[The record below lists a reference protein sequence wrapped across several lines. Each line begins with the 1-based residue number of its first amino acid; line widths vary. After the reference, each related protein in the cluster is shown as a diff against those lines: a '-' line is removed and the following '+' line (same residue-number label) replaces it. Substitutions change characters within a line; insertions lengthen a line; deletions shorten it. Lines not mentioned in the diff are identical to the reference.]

1 MSSIALSVT
10 FTCLPEHRAAIVS
23 ALVQHRVRSLQTEP
37 GTLQFEIMT
46 PDDKAD
52 SIILFELYASQQ
64 AMETHMEGSSLAQFR
79 AETEGQILTIN
90 VETCS
95 HHR

>member
-1 MSSIALSVT
+1 
-10 FTCLPEHRAAIVS
+10 
-23 ALVQHRVRSLQTEP
+23 
-37 GTLQFEIMT
+37 MT

-52 SIILFELYASQQ
+52 SIILFELYASKQ